1 MSACNEFEKYIGDQI
16 FGTTES
22 SISSSPAGTLYL
34 GLHTGSPEADGADE
48 VTATSYGYARV
59 DVGTSSNSGSAMFA
73 YDSSNYRWDNQAT
86 IQFAQ
91 ASGGDWG
98 TVTHAALWDSS
109 SSGNCIAYVQLA
121 SSTSITDGKQASFA
135 ANTLQFTVE

>member
-1 MSACNEFEKYIGDQI
+1 MSATDEFEKYIGDQI
-16 FGTTES
+16 FGTTSS

-34 GLHTGSPEADGADE
+34 GLHTGSPEVDGANE
-48 VTATSYGYARV
+48 VSSSYDYQRV
-59 DVGTSSNSGSAMFA
+59 DVGTSSNSGSAMFD
-73 YDSSNYRWDNQAT
+73 YDSSNDRYDNQAT

-91 ASGGDWG
+91 ANGGDWG

-109 SSGNCIAYVQLA
+109 TSGNCIAWVQLD

-135 ANTLQFTVE
+135 ANTLQFTVQ

>member
-16 FGTTES
+16 FGTSSS

-34 GLHTGSPEADGADE
+34 GLHTGSPEVDGANE
-48 VTATSYGYARV
+48 VASSYGYQRV
-59 DVGTSSNSGSAMFA
+59 DVGTTSNSGGAMFA
-73 YDSSNYRWDNQAT
+73 YDSSNDRYDNQAT
-86 IQFAQ
+86 IEFAQ

-98 TVTHAALWDSS
+98 TVTHAALWDAN
-109 SSGNCIAYVQLA
+109 SSGNCIAYVQLD

-135 ANTLQFTVE
+135 ANQLQFTVT

>member
-1 MSACNEFEKYIGDQI
+1 MSACDNFEKYIGDQI

-22 SISSSPAGTLYL
+22 SISSAPAGTLYL
-34 GLHTGSPEADGADE
+34 GLHTASPEADGADE
-48 VTATSYGYARV
+48 VASNYGYQRV
-59 DVGTSSNSGSAMFA
+59 DVGTSSNSGGAMFA
-73 YDSSNYRWDNQAT
+73 YDSTNLRWDNQAT

-91 ASGGDWG
+91 ANGGDWG
-98 TVTHAALWDSS
+98 TVTHAALWDAST
-109 SSGNCIAYVQLA
+109 SGNCIAYVQLA